1 MVPGGGDACVA
12 RSLSPYHYEKQED
25 SKAMK
30 NAEVIEL
37 AQNAHVQLVRFL
49 YCDFSGVTRA
59 KQILASHLPH
69 KLNEGLGLTRAQMAM
84 NLLEQLIDIEGME
97 PVGEIRL
104 VPDPET
110 FSVLPWTPA
119 SASLICDQLD
129 HNHLNW
135 GACPRSFLKDM
146 LARAAQVGIKIE
158 STFENEFYLAREVDG
173 TYVPFDHA
181 PVYSAIG
188 LDLSAQFMHDIVKA
202 LSEQGIVVEQAI
214 NEYGPGQMEISIRHS
229 EGVRAAD
236 NQIKFRDTARG
247 VALQHGL
254 LASFAPKPFPED
266 IGSGSH
272 VHFSLWDAESGR
284 NLLYGPQDPRGLSQ
298 VGRHFIAGIL
308 EHLPALLA
316 LTCPSYNS
324 YRRLQPHM
332 WSSAYTAWGF
342 DNREA
347 AVRVV
352 SPFWGREE
360 QTSNL
365 ELKSVDNSANPYIAL
380 GALIACG
387 LDGISRQL
395 DPGDPCE
402 HDPARLSE
410 AERERNHIQRLP
422 TSMAEALDQ
431 LERDQLLMEAMGGLM
446 SRAYLAVRRSE
457 EKAFS
462 EQDTDFEIQNHFY
475 KF

>member
-1 MVPGGGDACVA
+1 
-12 RSLSPYHYEKQED
+12 
-25 SKAMK
+25 MK
-30 NAEVIEL
+30 STEVIEL

-59 KQILASHLPH
+59 KQIHVSHLPN

-97 PVGEIRL
+97 PVGEIRM

-110 FSVLPWTPA
+110 FSVLTWATA
-119 SASLICDQLD
+119 SASLLCDQLD

-146 LARAAQVGIKIE
+146 LGRAGQQGIKIE
-158 STFENEFYLAREVDG
+158 STFENEFYLAREING
-173 TYVPFDHA
+173 AYVPFDHA
-181 PVYSAIG
+181 PVYSTIG
-188 LDLSAQFMHDIVKA
+188 LDLSAHVMHDIVKA
-202 LSEQGIVVEQAI
+202 LSEQGIIVEQAI

-229 EGVRAAD
+229 EGVRGAD

-284 NLLYGPQDPRGLSQ
+284 NLLYDPQDPRGLSQ
-298 VGRHFIAGIL
+298 MGRHFIAGIL

-360 QTSNL
+360 QTYNL

-387 LDGISRQL
+387 LDGISRHL

-402 HDPARLSE
+402 HDPAKLSD
-410 AERERNHIQRLP
+410 AERERNHVRRLP
-422 TSMAEALDQ
+422 TSMAEALNQ

-446 SRAYLAVRRSE
+446 GRAYLAVRRSE

-462 EQDTDFEIQNHFY
+462 EQDTDFEIRNHFY